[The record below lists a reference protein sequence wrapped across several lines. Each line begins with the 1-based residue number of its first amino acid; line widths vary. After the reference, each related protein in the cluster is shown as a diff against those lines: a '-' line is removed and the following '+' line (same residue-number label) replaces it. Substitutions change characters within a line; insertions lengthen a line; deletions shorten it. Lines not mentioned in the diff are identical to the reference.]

1 MNIWRMIESPRIRV
15 AALAAPASIAD
26 NGKVKFGSSYRRR
39 RQAYSPVSSRRLVR
53 KAFRRTSILE
63 AGTCHGVV
71 ERPLRAKTTPAGM
84 YVLLERAPQVAER
97 HIPSVADDVF

>member
-1 MNIWRMIESPRIRV
+1 M
-15 AALAAPASIAD
+15 LAGLEPTPPPARP
-26 NGKVKFGSSYRRR
+26 VLFGVL
-39 RQAYSPVSSRRLVR
+39 P
-53 KAFRRTSILE
+53 ILE

-97 HIPSVADDVF
+97 HISSVADDVF